1 MWYGTTWDP
10 RRAYLS
16 FPTFVGTGLSW
27 FYFMFVVDGSYWL
40 DLILNVGLPVS
51 AAPEFQAVG
60 CFCHH
65 GRLSSWMSK
74 PLVVFYESPTSH
86 QALRWTI
93 SFIISGIWLGVH
105 GQVGVHGQFGGLDFP
120 VRGIPVPLSS

>member
-1 MWYGTTWDP
+1 ME
-10 RRAYLS
+10 AI
-16 FPTFVGTGLSW
+16 
-27 FYFMFVVDGSYWL
+27 GSTMVSIGL
-40 DLILNVGLPVS
+40 DLILDVGLSVP
-51 AAPEFQAVG
+51 AAPDFQAVG

-65 GRLSSWMSK
+65 GRLSSWMSR

-93 SFIISGIWLGVH
+93 SFIISSVWL
-105 GQVGVHGQFGGLDFP
+105 GVHGQFGGLDFP

>member
-1 MWYGTTWDP
+1 MLVD
-10 RRAYLS
+10 
-16 FPTFVGTGLSW
+16 
-27 FYFMFVVDGSYWL
+27 DGSYWVDEGLYWL

-65 GRLSSWMSK
+65 GRLSSLMSR
-74 PLVVFYESPTSH
+74 PLGVFYESPTSH

-93 SFIISGIWLGVH
+93 SFIISSVWLGVH
-105 GQVGVHGQFGGLDFP
+105 EQVGVHGQLGGLDFP
-120 VRGIPVPLSS
+120 VRGIPVLLSS